1 MKGKPITIIQH
12 NCAKTYEVLTS
23 LLHYTNGTADIIL
36 IQEPW
41 LASDGT
47 PYSHP
52 SFESILPD
60 TTNNER
66 PRTAAYISK
75 SRLDILCSYR
85 SDLLPHLDGDIL
97 PLQILAGK
105 EKFTLWNIYNERKK
119 LTPDSRPLYTMDRT
133 LNQLQIPQHS
143 ILCGD
148 FNAHHS
154 LWNSAVHQQIRGDV
168 LVEWFTANNCDL
180 VNQPDIPTYNYR
192 HGSGSSV
199 LDLTLATQDIFD
211 RVVDWAVDEDA
222 HTGSDHEVVRFSLV
236 LDTDNLVHS
245 PMSNKYNWQKADWT
259 SFESTL
265 KHLMA
270 ESSSTFT
277 SYLTSGTTN
286 SLDQAALI
294 LRDSILHSLHLHVP
308 LSNPCSRS
316 KRWWT
321 DELAILRQE
330 MARMHRKWKSDRQDS
345 HYTDYKTSR
354 NLYFQAIR
362 QSKAQ

>member
-36 IQEPW
+36 IQESW

-105 EKFTLWNIYNERKK
+105 EMFTLWNIYNERKK

-133 LNQLQIPQHS
+133 LSQLQIPQHS

-168 LVEWFTANNCDL
+168 LVE
-180 VNQPDIPTYNYR
+180 
-192 HGSGSSV
+192 
-199 LDLTLATQDIFD
+199 
-211 RVVDWAVDEDA
+211 
-222 HTGSDHEVVRFSLV
+222 
-236 LDTDNLVHS
+236 
-245 PMSNKYNWQKADWT
+245 
-259 SFESTL
+259 
-265 KHLMA
+265 
-270 ESSSTFT
+270 
-277 SYLTSGTTN
+277 
-286 SLDQAALI
+286 
-294 LRDSILHSLHLHVP
+294 
-308 LSNPCSRS
+308 
-316 KRWWT
+316 
-321 DELAILRQE
+321 
-330 MARMHRKWKSDRQDS
+330 
-345 HYTDYKTSR
+345 
-354 NLYFQAIR
+354 
-362 QSKAQ
+362 